1 MNISSQIP
9 SREELREAFANR
21 HGIVLQEKLDKSVV
35 AVCGL
40 GGLGSNIAIA
50 LTRAGVGKLILID
63 YDKVDITNIHRQQ
76 YYADQIGMYK
86 TEAIRDNLTR
96 INPYMEMEVH
106 NIRISEDNVENLL
119 GTADIICEAFD
130 KADQKAM
137 LVNTVLERFPDKYLV
152 AGSGMAGIESTNL
165 IKTREITKHFVICG
179 DGNSDVNTSGSL
191 MASRVMACAA
201 HEAHAVIR
209 IINQN
214 M

>member
-1 MNISSQIP
+1 MGIP
-9 SREELREAFANR
+9 SRQELREAFACR
-21 HGIVLQEKLDKSVV
+21 HGSILQQKLDKSVV
-35 AVCGL
+35 AICGL

-106 NIRISEDNVENLL
+106 NIRISEDNAKEVL
-119 GTADIICEAFD
+119 GQADIICEAFD

-137 LVNTVLERFPDKYLV
+137 LVNYVLENFPEKYLV
-152 AGSGMAGIESTNL
+152 AASGMAGLDDVNL

-179 DGNSDVNTSGSL
+179 DGSSDVNTSGSL